1 MLVVVS
7 PAKKLD
13 MSPVDTEV
21 TSVPKFSAEA
31 HSLAKIASNL
41 GKDGLISVMKI
52 SEKLV
57 DLNLQR
63 FKSFGTQDKKAAVF
77 AFAGDTY
84 QGFDASTINSDG
96 LRWAQDHLRI
106 LSGLYGVLRPFDEIE
121 PYRLEMGSKFN
132 IGDKKSLHDFWKVR
146 VSEAP
151 NETAKETDSQFLV
164 NCASQ
169 EYFSSVAADILN
181 TKIITPTFYENTENG
196 IKIISFYAKKARGLM
211 ARWIIQNKVKDFED
225 LANFNVDGYKYSK
238 AESTATTPVFLRKL

>member
-21 TSVPKFSAEA
+21 TSVPKFSDEA
-31 HSLAKIASNL
+31 HNLAKIASNL

-52 SEKLV
+52 SEKLA

-63 FKSFGTQDKKAAVF
+63 FKSFGNQDKKAAVF

-106 LSGLYGVLRPFDEIE
+106 LSGLYGVLRPLTKLSHIDLKWEASLILVIKNHFMIF
-121 PYRLEMGSKFN
+121 GKF
-132 IGDKKSLHDFWKVR
+132 
-146 VSEAP
+146 
-151 NETAKETDSQFLV
+151 
-164 NCASQ
+164 
-169 EYFSSVAADILN
+169 EYQ
-181 TKIITPTFYENTENG
+181 KH
-196 IKIISFYAKKARGLM
+196 
-211 ARWIIQNKVKDFED
+211 
-225 LANFNVDGYKYSK
+225 
-238 AESTATTPVFLRKL
+238 